1 MKGIFHCVLSR
12 CLFWKV
18 FYHLLLEHEPLI
30 LFQEESCWKRIAY
43 SNIVFYFLSSPF
55 VPQYVSLAIIP
66 FMMLYSQSSE
76 CYLILWIFDYLMK
89 SYIFLS
95 PDKHCRSWSPSN
107 WKWFSFL
114 KKEVKL
120 TFILIASLGSRAY
133 CCPKI

>member
-18 FYHLLLEHEPLI
+18 FYHLFLEHDPLI

-43 SNIVFYFLSSPF
+43 SNILFYFLSSPF
-55 VPQYVSLAIIP
+55 VPKYVSLAIMP
-66 FMMLYSQSSE
+66 YYDVVFMMFWML
-76 CYLILWIFDYLMK
+76 FDSINFWLFNETLH
-89 SYIFLS
+89 ILS
-95 PDKHCRSWSPSN
+95 PDKHFRSWSHSN
-107 WKWFSFL
+107 WKWSSFL